1 MYEYIPVLM
10 EDFLKQRSNTSNRLK
25 DKVILEENHPKWQQ
39 STIGNTEPLPTT
51 ALETTKRS
59 HSN

>member
-1 MYEYIPVLM
+1 M

-25 DKVILEENHPKWQQ
+25 DKVIQEENYPKWQQ
-39 STIGNTEPLPTT
+39 STIGNTESLPT
-51 ALETTKRS
+51 AELEATKRS